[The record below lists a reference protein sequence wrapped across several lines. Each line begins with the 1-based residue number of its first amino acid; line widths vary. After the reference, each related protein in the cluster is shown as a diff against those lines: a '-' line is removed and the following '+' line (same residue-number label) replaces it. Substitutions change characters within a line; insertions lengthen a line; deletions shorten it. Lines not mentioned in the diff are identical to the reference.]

1 MKINTKMALI
11 YSLVFLVVLL
21 MNNIVGYV
29 NMRSVMLDRINE
41 QLDKVPE
48 EAAVDKVCGKI

>member
-48 EAAVDKVCGKI
+48 EAAVDIVCGKI